1 MGETSRAAWSTLV
14 GVCLFAVLIAACA
27 YFGFY
32 QPIVA
37 GNWMRVLFGAA
48 IILLFLG
55 MKQLAKRTAESTDFR
70 RK

>member
-1 MGETSRAAWSTLV
+1 
-14 GVCLFAVLIAACA
+14 VLIAACA

-48 IILLFLG
+48 IILLFFG

-70 RK
+70 SK